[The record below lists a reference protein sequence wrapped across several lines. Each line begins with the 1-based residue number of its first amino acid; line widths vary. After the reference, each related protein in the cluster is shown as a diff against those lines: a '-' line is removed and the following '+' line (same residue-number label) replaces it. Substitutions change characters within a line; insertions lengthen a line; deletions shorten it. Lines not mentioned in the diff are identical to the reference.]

1 MNGHEGMKSQK
12 VALLVAKSG
21 NDVQGGAERFYKG
34 LAQGLEEIGCHI
46 DVIEVDAGEA
56 TYEDIV
62 SNYDRCAAM
71 DLDTFDLVISTKVP
85 TYAVRHKNHVLYLV
99 HTVRAFDDMFES
111 CFPEPSKHHLEQRA
125 AIHDLDRD
133 AMRSVKKIFTIGH
146 EVSRRLYK
154 WTGLP
159 SEVLHPPLMS
169 NPFKAGPSGDYLF
182 LAGRLHRWK
191 RVDLIIQAV
200 KQSSLP
206 IRLLIAGVGEAESDL
221 RELAGEDNRIEFL
234 GRVSDE
240 DLVAFYQGA
249 FAVPFVP
256 QHEDYGYITL
266 EAFASAKPVI
276 TCKDSGEPAFFVRQ
290 GFSGLLAEPTPES
303 ICQCIEWLYKHPEDA
318 VAMGL
323 RGADMIDKMS
333 WKATAQAI
341 LDAGIKPAESRQ
353 ILSKVVVID
362 MQPIHPAVGGG
373 RLRLQGLYHNLGKR
387 IKARYIGS
395 YDWPGEAYREYRHS
409 ETLLEIDV
417 PLSTEHHLAA
427 QLLSERL
434 GGKSVIDMAFS
445 EQGLLSED
453 YLGRVQEE
461 LLGADVVIFSHPWV
475 YPLVKDL
482 IRPDQLVIYDSQN
495 VEGYLR
501 AQLLDQSVTGEL
513 ELLQQVVRDEYLVGM
528 RADWIWACSQE
539 DLLRFNRVYGFDLG
553 KMRVVPNGV
562 MAYGQSSRL
571 SKIEAR
577 QSLGISLQQPL
588 AIFLGSQYGP
598 NVEAATFIIEEL
610 ASRCPEHL
618 FVIAGGVGQAVLA
631 DKPNV
636 IVTGM
641 LDQDQKALWLAASD
655 MALNPMFS
663 GSGTNIKMFEFM
675 AWSMPVISTETGAR
689 GIELGGE
696 EAILIVPSDAPSFVQ
711 AMKRMNDISVRN
723 KLGEAARFCVERG
736 YAWENIS
743 QLAGSFISAR
753 ARTAGQK
760 PPKFSVVIP
769 SYERHDQLN
778 ALMQRLADQVEK
790 DFEVVVVDQSDKAWP
805 NAEDPFGFPLAYYHS
820 PVKGAVRARN
830 HGATIAQGQI
840 IAFVDDDCLPEKDWL
855 QNARGYFE
863 DINVVGVEGAIYSDH
878 LSDPD
883 WRPVTNEG
891 FEGLG
896 FMTANLFIRSDAFQ
910 FIGGFDLDF
919 DRPHFREDTDLGWR
933 LQVLGAVPYA
943 SDVQVFHPA
952 QSRSLDRE
960 SQQERVKFFQK
971 DALLCSKHPVRYEQL
986 FKTERHYQKTP
997 GFLFWLSYGFNKYGK
1012 TPPEWLSPYLTQTS
1026 AIEQKNQF
1034 DSSF

>member
-1 MNGHEGMKSQK
+1 MNGHDGMKSQK
-12 VALLVAKSG
+12 VAVLVAKSG

-34 LAQGLEEIGCHI
+34 LAQGLEETGC
-46 DVIEVDAGEA
+46 DVEVIEVDAGEA

-62 SNYDRCAAM
+62 SNYERCAAM
-71 DLDTFDLVISTKVP
+71 DLDAFDLVISTKVP

-111 CFPEPSKHHLEQRA
+111 CFPKPSRQHYEQRA

-133 AMRSVKKIFTIGH
+133 AMCSIKKIFTIGH

-154 WTGLP
+154 WTGLS

-169 NPFKAGPSGDYLF
+169 NPFKKGSSGDYLF

-191 RVDLIIQAV
+191 RVDLIIKAV
-200 KQSSLP
+200 QQSSLP

-221 RELAGEDNRIEFL
+221 KKLAGDDSRIEFL

-240 DLVAFYQGA
+240 DLVTLYQGA

-256 QHEDYGYITL
+256 QREDYGYITL
-266 EAFASAKPVI
+266 EAFASGKPVI

-290 GFSGLLAEPTPES
+290 GYNGLLAEPNPES
-303 ICQCIEWLYKHPEDA
+303 ICKCIEWLYTHPEDA
-318 VAMGL
+318 LAMGV
-323 RGADMIDKMS
+323 RGAALINSMS
-333 WKATAQAI
+333 WQTTAQAI
-341 LDAGIKPAESRQ
+341 LDAGAKPAERAPA
-353 ILSKVVVID
+353 LSKVVVID

-373 RLRLQGLYHNLGKR
+373 RLRLQGLYHNLGKT
-387 IKARYIGS
+387 IEARYIGS
-395 YDWPGEAYREYRHS
+395 YDWPGEGYREYRHS
-409 ETLLEIDV
+409 ESLLEIDV
-417 PLSTEHHLAA
+417 PLSTEHHIAA
-427 QLLSERL
+427 QALSTHL

-445 EQGLLSED
+445 EQGVMSED

-461 LLGADVVIFSHPWV
+461 LLAADVVIFSHPWV

-495 VEGYLR
+495 VEGFLR
-501 AQLLDQSVTGEL
+501 AQLLDQSVAEEL
-513 ELLQQVVRDEYLVGM
+513 ALLKQVVRDEYLVGM

-562 MAYGQSSRL
+562 MAYGQSSRP
-571 SKIEAR
+571 SKIDAR
-577 QSLGISLQQPL
+577 RELGISLQQRL

-598 NVEAATFIIEEL
+598 NVEAATFIVNEL
-610 ASRCPEHL
+610 APCCPDHL
-618 FVIAGGVGQAVLA
+618 FVIAGGVGQVVSSVR
-631 DKPNV
+631 PNV

-641 LDQDQKALWLAASD
+641 LSDDQKALWLAAAD

-675 AWSMPVISTETGAR
+675 AWSMPVITTETGAR

-696 EAILIVPSDAPSFVQ
+696 EAILIMPSDTTSFVQ
-711 AMKRMNDISVRN
+711 AIKRMDDASVRN

-743 QLAGSFISAR
+743 QLAGAFISAR

-778 ALMQRLADQVEK
+778 ALMQSLADQVEK

-805 NAEDPFGFPLAYYHS
+805 NAEDSFGFPLAYYHS

-855 QNARGYFE
+855 LNARGYFE
-863 DINVVGVEGAIYSDH
+863 DANVVGVEGAIYSDH
-878 LSDPD
+878 LADPD

-943 SDVQVFHPA
+943 SDVKVFHPA

-997 GFLFWLSYGFNKYGK
+997 GFLFWLAYGFDKYRI
-1012 TPPEWLSPYLTQTS
+1012 TPPDWLLPYLSQLPQNDQPPGKS
-1026 AIEQKNQF
+1026 
-1034 DSSF
+1034 